1 MTAPLDVKGRRFN
14 RLVAVER
21 RGSTRDGRALWLFR
35 CDCGADVLSGVTK
48 PLRGEKK
55 SCGKCHRGVDL
66 TGRRFGL
73 LQVIDREG
81 RGSRHQTHW
90 RVRCDCGRELIARVD
105 GLLSAQSTHCGCLKA
120 IALSEAH
127 TRHGHTQ
134 GAAATRTYNTWKAM
148 KKRCFNP
155 RQAKYEYYGGRG
167 ITVCERWL
175 LFDNFLADM
184 GERPEGTTID
194 RIDPDG
200 DYEPRNCRWA
210 TPQQQARNQRSR
222 R

>member
-1 MTAPLDVKGRRFN
+1 
-14 RLVAVER
+14 
-21 RGSTRDGRALWLFR
+21 
-35 CDCGADVLSGVTK
+35 
-48 PLRGEKK
+48 
-55 SCGKCHRGVDL
+55 
-66 TGRRFGL
+66 
-73 LQVIDREG
+73 
-81 RGSRHQTHW
+81 
-90 RVRCDCGRELIARVD
+90 
-105 GLLSAQSTHCGCLKA
+105 
-120 IALSEAH
+120 
-127 TRHGHTQ
+127 
-134 GAAATRTYNTWKAM
+134 M